1 MACGCKEALARAN
14 SITMRMVSSSG
25 RVTCVPSELVAK
37 PTISARI
44 RAPRARAW
52 PNSSGGLGRGVPEP
66 NIKGRAM
73 FVWAP
78 LSRMF
83 VDLMGSPVL
92 PSGAPVEL
100 LTAIAD
106 CLAKRPS
113 PAETIPPSGKAALQA
128 LTEAAH

>member
-1 MACGCKEALARAN
+1 MGDNRHH
-14 SITMRMVSSSG
+14 
-25 RVTCVPSELVAK
+25 
-37 PTISARI
+37 SADS
-44 RAPRARAW
+44 RAW

-92 PSGAPVEL
+92 PHGAPEGL
-100 LTAIAD
+100 LSAIAG
-106 CLAKRPS
+106 CLEKRPR
-113 PAETIPPSGKAALQA
+113 PAETVPPAGKASLQA
-128 LTEAAH
+128 RSRERADQRVLTDTAAHEARQP